1 MGYAGLRVPET
12 FGGSGLGMLEA
23 GVLMEQ
29 IGRHLSASPFLSTAV
44 IAVSALRHAGSAEQQ
59 GHWLARIAR
68 AECIAALAV
77 DEGAKHRP
85 QQLALSATR
94 LGSGFSLDGVK
105 TFVIDGHVADLLIVA
120 ARTSGDSGDGNGIT
134 LFLAPAD
141 TPGMHIERTAMVDA
155 HNAARVRFD
164 RAELPASACLGP
176 LGGGWP
182 ALQAALDAGRAAVSA
197 ELLGVAEEVF
207 ARTIAYLKE
216 RRQFGR
222 PIGEFQGLQHR
233 AAMLHVELELAR
245 STQMQALDTLD
256 GGGDATRA
264 VALAKAKCGSV
275 ATLAEQEGVQMHGG
289 MGMTDEFDIGLFMKR
304 ARVLQELFGD
314 AAYHTDRLATLR
326 GY

>member
-1 MGYAGLRVPET
+1 
-12 FGGSGLGMLEA
+12 
-23 GVLMEQ
+23 
-29 IGRHLSASPFLSTAV
+29 
-44 IAVSALRHAGSAEQQ
+44 
-59 GHWLARIAR
+59 
-68 AECIAALAV
+68 
-77 DEGAKHRP
+77 
-85 QQLALSATR
+85 
-94 LGSGFSLDGVK
+94 
-105 TFVIDGHVADLLIVA
+105 
-120 ARTSGDSGDGNGIT
+120 
-134 LFLAPAD
+134 
-141 TPGMHIERTAMVDA
+141 MHIERTAMVDA

-245 STQMQALDTLD
+245 STLMKALDTLD

-264 VALAKAKCGSV
+264 VALAKAKCGGV
-275 ATLAEQEGVQMHGG
+275 ATLAVQEGVQMHGG